1 MCDNVAIRNEHVWHL
16 CQAPREM
23 FDRRLKSQLTLK
35 TIKPRE
41 EAGDKHTLSLCLSHT
56 HKNTHVSQIVHL
68 LWHFSS
74 HIWCKSAD
82 LPPLAQSNFT
92 TLVCAVAAWL
102 SSIPNKSLTGTGAH
116 RNAFLTIIYTGC
128 WCTLH
133 HPVSACLPWDNDF
146 LQVLLPV
153 FQGSRLLFSVNSML
167 TNYFLLLLIFFLQ
180 QQWEDKQ

>member
-1 MCDNVAIRNEHVWHL
+1 MN
-16 CQAPREM
+16 M
-23 FDRRLKSQLTLK
+23 FDTFACSSRDVWQKAEIPINTK
-35 TIKPRE
+35 DTIKPRE

-56 HKNTHVSQIVHL
+56 HKHTHVSQIVHL

-82 LPPLAQSNFT
+82 LPPSAQSNFP
-92 TLVCAVAAWL
+92 TLVCAVAVWL
-102 SSIPNKSLTGTGAH
+102 SSISNKSLTGTGAH
-116 RNAFLTIIYTGC
+116 RSAFLTTICTGC

-153 FQGSRLLFSVNSML
+153 FQGSRLLFSVISML
-167 TNYFLLLLIFFLQ
+167 TNYFYCIYLFFCRDN
-180 QQWEDKQ
+180 EKINNRIRFHY